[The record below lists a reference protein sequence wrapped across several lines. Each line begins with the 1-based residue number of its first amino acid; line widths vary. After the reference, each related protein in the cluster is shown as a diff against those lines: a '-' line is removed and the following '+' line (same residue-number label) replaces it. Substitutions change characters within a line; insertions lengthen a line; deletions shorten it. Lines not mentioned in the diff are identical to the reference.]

1 MKKYQVSLT
10 AVYNGSYTIEAN
22 SQSEAITKVQELLT
36 DSNLIAFQD
45 KVRTSLGTFFY
56 GETIADWAD
65 EIKS

>member
-36 DSNLIAFQD
+36 DSNLVAFQD

-56 GETIADWAD
+56 GETTADWAD